1 MNNKKLVI
9 TVKSRPS
16 YVAAQSDP
24 ANHKFLW
31 AYEVTI
37 KNESDEIVQLLNRR
51 WIITDMAGRVEEV
64 QGAGVIGL
72 QPLIKPG
79 KEFLYTSY
87 CQLLTPQ
94 GTMEGTYEMQN
105 LEEEHFN
112 IEIPK
117 FVLSAPSSVLQSFRS
132 MLH

>member
-1 MNNKKLVI
+1 MKKTLNI
-9 TVKSRPS
+9 SVKAQPS
-16 YVAAQSDP
+16 YAPAQSDP
-24 ANHKFLW
+24 TNHKFLW
-31 AYEVTI
+31 SYEITI

-51 WIITDMAGRVEEV
+51 WIITDMSGKVEEI

-94 GTMEGTYEMQN
+94 GTMEGTYEMQT
-105 LEEEHFN
+105 LEEEHFTV
-112 IEIPK
+112 EIPK
-117 FVLSAPSSVLQSFRS
+117 FILSAPSSVTQSFRS